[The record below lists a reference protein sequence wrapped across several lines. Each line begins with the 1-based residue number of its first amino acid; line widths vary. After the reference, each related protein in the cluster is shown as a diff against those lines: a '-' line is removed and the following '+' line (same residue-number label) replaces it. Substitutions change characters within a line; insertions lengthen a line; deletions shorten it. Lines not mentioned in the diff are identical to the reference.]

1 METVTNEALKAGG
14 SWLANERQKFEN
26 FTEEKF
32 QSFSVEC
39 QQESDWLRIYLQNII
54 QATKNVKILKKKEK
68 PTVNNEISETSSY
81 VELPTSSAQQTRKL
95 VIKRTPRSK
104 HEKPEIKSLVLAA
117 AAAKREQ
124 EKQEKRAKER
134 EVARRRAREK
144 NIDLIG
150 RKKANQIQD
159 NGEKKPGILDLNI
172 IEQPKQFVLPEVV
185 SDDSSDEKKVKT
197 KHQRRREDWEQSPV
211 LKATLI
217 RQASIDPE
225 TIFGKVPPLNMDGIF
240 EGREHKFRPRSSS
253 ADWTGLDALTVDE
266 ELEYKVYMGFK

>member
-1 METVTNEALKAGG
+1 METVTNEALKASG
-14 SWLANERQKFEN
+14 SWLAKERQKFEN

-32 QSFSVEC
+32 QSFSAEC

-81 VELPTSSAQQTRKL
+81 VEPTSSVQQTRKL

-134 EVARRRAREK
+134 EVARRRAKEK
-144 NIDLIG
+144 I
-150 RKKANQIQD
+150 
-159 NGEKKPGILDLNI
+159 
-172 IEQPKQFVLPEVV
+172 
-185 SDDSSDEKKVKT
+185 
-197 KHQRRREDWEQSPV
+197 
-211 LKATLI
+211 
-217 RQASIDPE
+217 
-225 TIFGKVPPLNMDGIF
+225 
-240 EGREHKFRPRSSS
+240 
-253 ADWTGLDALTVDE
+253 
-266 ELEYKVYMGFK
+266 